1 MNKQYRIVWQEA
13 TQQWVVVSELA
24 QSHGSSTS
32 VVGGTLRSV
41 LLAFVLTPMAWAVA
55 PVPTQLPTGGQVVA
69 GQVAISQSAAVM
81 NVDQTSQ
88 RAAIDWQSFN
98 VGSAAQVNF
107 NQPNS
112 SSVTL
117 NRVLDNNPSQIFGRI
132 TAPGQVFLVN
142 PAGAYFAPSASVEV
156 GGLMATTHSLSNE
169 DFMAGRNTLVRNG
182 ATGRIVNEGQLKASF
197 GGYIALL
204 APEVRNNGV
213 VVAQMGTVALAA
225 GEAYT
230 LQFDGKGLLSNV
242 VVTPATMKALVENG
256 NAVQAPG
263 GLIIL
268 SAQAAS
274 RLQGGIVNNTGSLQA
289 SGLVK
294 EGGRIL
300 LRASDQISHSGSM
313 QADAAPG
320 SAGQGGHITLIAD
333 LNNPESVTRV
343 SGSISAKG
351 GVLGGDGGFIET
363 SASHLG
369 VSETAKISTAAPNG
383 KGGEWLLDPANVE
396 ITSTDLD
403 ATYNAGTY
411 APNSNVSSSTTVM
424 ASTIVGALNLGTS
437 VTVTTTN
444 AGAAGSGAGNIT
456 VSSPIAKTSITPAL
470 LTLTADSNIIVNAA
484 ISSSSSVLN
493 VTLNA
498 NGGNISGNASG
509 AISTNGGLLTLNT
522 ASGSGILAG
531 VISGGSS
538 SAVSG
543 SGGLTKTGAGTVV
556 LSASNTYSGPTQVT
570 KGTLTAG
577 NISAFGSNSAVTM
590 ADDATA
596 ALSLGGYRVAIGSLA
611 GGGSAGGNV
620 VLGASGFLTAG
631 SNNSTT
637 TYAGVIS
644 GGAPLALTDSSASTT
659 NLRTATAIGSNAIS
673 GIDKVGTG
681 NWTLSGLNTYQGLTR
696 VTGGTLTAGVGSN
709 GALTASALGNASNV
723 VVWNSAVL
731 NLNNFSTEI
740 GLLRMETG
748 TSSLTLGTATLTVNT
763 FATNEEG
770 DTRSTRFNGKIS
782 GTGGNLVVKGSGTL
796 FFISV
801 GNGASA
807 YTGTT
812 TIEKNARVQIGSSSA
827 NANEAFKGSGEF
839 INNGLITYIE
849 TGYSRVF
856 ANKISGEGKVAI
868 NFSGNITATLSGANT
883 YTGGT
888 TVSGATLKAG
898 SSSAFGAN
906 APMTVS
912 AGATLDLGGNSNS
925 IGSLDGGG
933 IITNTGASATL
944 TVTSSTNTTFSGV
957 IKDGSASN
965 LLSLTKAGAGTL
977 TLSGTNTFTGVTT
990 LTAGTLSVATINA
1003 GGVAGNL
1010 GQASA
1015 DAGNLV
1021 LNGGTLQY
1029 TATGTTASTN
1039 RAFTLMPGT
1048 MSTIEVTS
1056 ASSVLTMSGASASTT
1071 GSLTKSGSGTL
1082 MLSGANSFSG
1092 TTNITGGSLI
1102 LANPLALQYSTLNLT
1117 NSGFSFGGL
1126 TEATLGGLSGSSAL
1140 SLTNSATPSAG
1151 VVLRVGNNDSNT
1163 HYAGILSGVAGSLMK
1178 VGAGTFMLSGD
1189 NTYGGGTTIS
1199 GGTLQVGSGGSTG
1212 ALGSGWV
1219 TNHSS
1224 LIFNRTANT
1233 TIANVVSGS
1242 GSVLATITGNLTL
1255 SAGASVSSTAN
1266 DIVLSAS
1273 GNFINNAGNTALSA
1287 TGNGKRWVIYSADPS
1302 SNTFNGLISGS
1313 KALWGSTYL
1322 SLPPISVSAGNRY
1335 VFSVSG
1341 GTVTASTTAASKTYG
1356 DPAISL
1362 SGQISYSLTGPAFG
1376 SGNSYGVYASNESND
1391 SMSTIPSIASS
1402 GNTLAAGVG
1411 TYAYTFATLGVA
1423 SGGFSYTSLNNGSF
1437 TVAPKTV
1444 TYVGST
1450 TNVTYNA
1457 SPQSANNTYHLTGVI
1472 SSDLSNV
1479 SLSAFTAARGT
1490 NAGTYLDTVS
1500 NLSGTA
1506 SGNYQLASSG
1516 NTLGSLVIA
1525 AKPLTYIGSTT
1536 NVVYNASP
1544 QSANNTYQLTGVIAS
1559 DVGNV
1564 SLSASTAASG
1574 TDAGTYLD
1582 TVTNLSG
1589 TASGNYQLASGGNKL
1604 GSLVIA
1610 AKPLTYIGS
1619 TTNVTYNA
1627 SPQSA
1632 NNTYQLTGVI
1642 ASDVGNVSLS
1652 VSTAASGRNAG
1663 TYLDTV
1669 TNLSGTASGN
1679 YQLASGGN
1687 TLGSL
1692 VIAAKPLT
1700 YIGSTTNVTYN
1711 ASPQSANNTYQLT
1724 GVIASD
1730 VGNVI
1735 LSASTSA
1742 SGTNVGT
1749 YLDTVTNLSG
1759 TASGNYQ
1766 LASNGNTLGSL
1777 VIAAKPL
1784 TYIGSTA
1791 NVTYNAS
1798 PQSANN
1804 TYQLTGVIASDVG
1817 NVSLSAS
1824 TSASGTNT
1832 GTYQDTVTNLSG
1844 TASGNY
1850 QLASSGNTLGSL
1862 VIAAK
1867 PLTYIG
1873 STTNVTYNASPQ
1885 SANNTYQLTG
1895 VIASDVGNVSL
1906 SAFTAAS
1913 GTNAGTYYDTVS
1925 NLSGTAS
1932 GNYQLASNGNTPGS
1946 LAIAAKPLNYIGSTT
1961 NVTYNASPQSA
1972 NNTYQLTGVIASD
1985 IGNVSLSAATP
1996 AIGTNAGTY
2005 LDAVTNLRGTASGNY
2020 QLASS
2025 GNTLGSLVIGAKPLT
2040 YIGSTT
2046 NVIYNASPQSA
2057 NNTYQLTGVIASDLS
2072 NVSLTASASASGTNA
2087 GTYLDTVTSLS
2098 GTASRNYQLAISG
2111 NTLGSL
2117 VIAAKPLNY
2126 IGNTTNVT
2134 YNASPQ
2140 SANNTY
2146 QLAGVIASDIG
2157 NVSLSASTSAS
2168 GTNAGTYQ
2176 DAVTSLSGTA
2186 SGNYQLASS
2195 GNTLGSL
2202 VIAAKSLNYIG
2213 STTNVTYNA
2222 SPQSANNT
2230 YTLKGV
2236 IASDIGNV
2244 SLSAATPASGT
2255 NAGTYLDTLNSLSGA
2270 ASGNYQLVSGGSTM
2284 GSLVIAAKTLT
2295 LSSLTANNKVYD
2307 ATTTATIT
2315 SYGTLIGDAR
2325 SSNDNRYYAG
2335 DTVELV
2341 KSNATAN
2348 FSDPNVGTG
2357 KTVTV
2362 TGLALSNSNYTLVNP
2377 TTTANITAQALNL
2390 LAITGSRRYNGTT
2403 LFTYQDFNV
2412 TGALNNEVVSLTAG
2426 SANTPSPN
2434 VGVYGNR
2441 PLSGLAISVTN
2452 GSADNYTLP
2461 TTANLTITKAPL
2473 TISAT
2478 TDSRAYNGTP
2488 VSNALPNYSKLF
2500 ENDTLTGLSQSF
2512 ASKDAKG
2519 TGASTLNVNSGFV
2532 LNDGNDG
2539 GNYEVT
2545 RVPATGTITPA
2556 KLTVAGVTA
2565 ASKVY
2570 DGTRFALL
2578 SGGGIEVLGRDSVTL
2593 VKTDAV
2599 GSFDSK
2605 DVGTAKP
2612 VTATGYALSGADA
2625 GNYSLIQ
2632 PAGLL
2637 ADITPKALRIVANN
2651 DTRTYDGMA
2660 YNGGNGVTY
2669 IGFVAG
2675 ESQAMLA
2682 GILSYGGTSQGAVNV
2697 GTYTLQPKG
2706 LAARNYSLSLESGQ
2720 LSILAAPP
2728 VVPLIAQWAQAYV
2741 PLEPKPNAVPVL
2753 ASAPS
2758 IVTQG
2763 RLTIIA
2769 PPQANTVGVATLAV
2783 NQTLPA
2789 AGQSIQIPMPRE
2801 LLGLN
2806 RATVNVS
2813 GLPSWLSFDPLDQ
2826 VFIVRAVPFGVET
2839 IQITVQVDG
2848 KIWNLT
2854 LDFRSN

>member
-343 SGSISAKG
+343 SSSISAKG

-1273 GNFINNAGNTALSA
+1273 GNFTNNAGNTALSA

-1479 SLSAFTAARGT
+1479 SLSAF
-1490 NAGTYLDTVS
+1490 
-1500 NLSGTA
+1500 
-1506 SGNYQLASSG
+1506 
-1516 NTLGSLVIA
+1516 
-1525 AKPLTYIGSTT
+1525 
-1536 NVVYNASP
+1536 
-1544 QSANNTYQLTGVIAS
+1544 
-1559 DVGNV
+1559 
-1564 SLSASTAASG
+1564 TAASG

-2117 VIAAKPLNY
+2117 VIAAK
-2126 IGNTTNVT
+2126 
-2134 YNASPQ
+2134 
-2140 SANNTY
+2140 
-2146 QLAGVIASDIG
+2146 
-2157 NVSLSASTSAS
+2157 
-2168 GTNAGTYQ
+2168 
-2176 DAVTSLSGTA
+2176 
-2186 SGNYQLASS
+2186 
-2195 GNTLGSL
+2195 
-2202 VIAAKSLNYIG
+2202 SLNYIG

-2556 KLTVAGVTA
+2556 KLIVAGVTA

>member
-343 SGSISAKG
+343 SSSISAKG

-681 NWTLSGLNTYQGLTR
+681 NWTLPGLNTYQGLTR

-1273 GNFINNAGNTALSA
+1273 GNFTNNAGNTALSA

-1479 SLSAFTAARGT
+1479 SLSAF
-1490 NAGTYLDTVS
+1490 
-1500 NLSGTA
+1500 
-1506 SGNYQLASSG
+1506 
-1516 NTLGSLVIA
+1516 
-1525 AKPLTYIGSTT
+1525 
-1536 NVVYNASP
+1536 
-1544 QSANNTYQLTGVIAS
+1544 
-1559 DVGNV
+1559 
-1564 SLSASTAASG
+1564 TAASG

-2117 VIAAKPLNY
+2117 VIAAK
-2126 IGNTTNVT
+2126 
-2134 YNASPQ
+2134 
-2140 SANNTY
+2140 
-2146 QLAGVIASDIG
+2146 
-2157 NVSLSASTSAS
+2157 
-2168 GTNAGTYQ
+2168 
-2176 DAVTSLSGTA
+2176 
-2186 SGNYQLASS
+2186 
-2195 GNTLGSL
+2195 
-2202 VIAAKSLNYIG
+2202 SLNYIG

-2556 KLTVAGVTA
+2556 KLIVAGVTA

>member
-343 SGSISAKG
+343 SSSISAKG

-369 VSETAKISTAAPNG
+369 VCETAKISTAAPNG

-681 NWTLSGLNTYQGLTR
+681 NWTLPGLNTYQGLTR

-1273 GNFINNAGNTALSA
+1273 GNFTNNAGNTALSA

-1479 SLSAFTAARGT
+1479 SLSAF
-1490 NAGTYLDTVS
+1490 
-1500 NLSGTA
+1500 
-1506 SGNYQLASSG
+1506 
-1516 NTLGSLVIA
+1516 
-1525 AKPLTYIGSTT
+1525 
-1536 NVVYNASP
+1536 
-1544 QSANNTYQLTGVIAS
+1544 
-1559 DVGNV
+1559 
-1564 SLSASTAASG
+1564 TAASG

-2117 VIAAKPLNY
+2117 VIAAK
-2126 IGNTTNVT
+2126 
-2134 YNASPQ
+2134 
-2140 SANNTY
+2140 
-2146 QLAGVIASDIG
+2146 
-2157 NVSLSASTSAS
+2157 
-2168 GTNAGTYQ
+2168 
-2176 DAVTSLSGTA
+2176 
-2186 SGNYQLASS
+2186 
-2195 GNTLGSL
+2195 
-2202 VIAAKSLNYIG
+2202 SLNYIG

-2556 KLTVAGVTA
+2556 KLIVAGVTA

>member
-1 MNKQYRIVWQEA
+1 
-13 TQQWVVVSELA
+13 
-24 QSHGSSTS
+24 
-32 VVGGTLRSV
+32 
-41 LLAFVLTPMAWAVA
+41 
-55 PVPTQLPTGGQVVA
+55 
-69 GQVAISQSAAVM
+69 
-81 NVDQTSQ
+81 
-88 RAAIDWQSFN
+88 
-98 VGSAAQVNF
+98 
-107 NQPNS
+107 
-112 SSVTL
+112 
-117 NRVLDNNPSQIFGRI
+117 
-132 TAPGQVFLVN
+132 
-142 PAGAYFAPSASVEV
+142 
-156 GGLMATTHSLSNE
+156 
-169 DFMAGRNTLVRNG
+169 
-182 ATGRIVNEGQLKASF
+182 
-197 GGYIALL
+197 
-204 APEVRNNGV
+204 
-213 VVAQMGTVALAA
+213 
-225 GEAYT
+225 
-230 LQFDGKGLLSNV
+230 
-242 VVTPATMKALVENG
+242 
-256 NAVQAPG
+256 
-263 GLIIL
+263 
-268 SAQAAS
+268 
-274 RLQGGIVNNTGSLQA
+274 
-289 SGLVK
+289 
-294 EGGRIL
+294 
-300 LRASDQISHSGSM
+300 
-313 QADAAPG
+313 
-320 SAGQGGHITLIAD
+320 
-333 LNNPESVTRV
+333 
-343 SGSISAKG
+343 
-351 GVLGGDGGFIET
+351 
-363 SASHLG
+363 
-369 VSETAKISTAAPNG
+369 
-383 KGGEWLLDPANVE
+383 
-396 ITSTDLD
+396 
-403 ATYNAGTY
+403 
-411 APNSNVSSSTTVM
+411 
-424 ASTIVGALNLGTS
+424 
-437 VTVTTTN
+437 
-444 AGAAGSGAGNIT
+444 
-456 VSSPIAKTSITPAL
+456 
-470 LTLTADSNIIVNAA
+470 
-484 ISSSSSVLN
+484 
-493 VTLNA
+493 
-498 NGGNISGNASG
+498 
-509 AISTNGGLLTLNT
+509 
-522 ASGSGILAG
+522 
-531 VISGGSS
+531 
-538 SAVSG
+538 
-543 SGGLTKTGAGTVV
+543 
-556 LSASNTYSGPTQVT
+556 
-570 KGTLTAG
+570 
-577 NISAFGSNSAVTM
+577 
-590 ADDATA
+590 
-596 ALSLGGYRVAIGSLA
+596 
-611 GGGSAGGNV
+611 
-620 VLGASGFLTAG
+620 
-631 SNNSTT
+631 
-637 TYAGVIS
+637 
-644 GGAPLALTDSSASTT
+644 
-659 NLRTATAIGSNAIS
+659 
-673 GIDKVGTG
+673 
-681 NWTLSGLNTYQGLTR
+681 
-696 VTGGTLTAGVGSN
+696 
-709 GALTASALGNASNV
+709 
-723 VVWNSAVL
+723 
-731 NLNNFSTEI
+731 
-740 GLLRMETG
+740 
-748 TSSLTLGTATLTVNT
+748 
-763 FATNEEG
+763 
-770 DTRSTRFNGKIS
+770 
-782 GTGGNLVVKGSGTL
+782 
-796 FFISV
+796 
-801 GNGASA
+801 
-807 YTGTT
+807 
-812 TIEKNARVQIGSSSA
+812 
-827 NANEAFKGSGEF
+827 
-839 INNGLITYIE
+839 
-849 TGYSRVF
+849 
-856 ANKISGEGKVAI
+856 
-868 NFSGNITATLSGANT
+868 
-883 YTGGT
+883 
-888 TVSGATLKAG
+888 
-898 SSSAFGAN
+898 
-906 APMTVS
+906 
-912 AGATLDLGGNSNS
+912 
-925 IGSLDGGG
+925 
-933 IITNTGASATL
+933 
-944 TVTSSTNTTFSGV
+944 
-957 IKDGSASN
+957 
-965 LLSLTKAGAGTL
+965 
-977 TLSGTNTFTGVTT
+977 
-990 LTAGTLSVATINA
+990 
-1003 GGVAGNL
+1003 
-1010 GQASA
+1010 
-1015 DAGNLV
+1015 
-1021 LNGGTLQY
+1021 
-1029 TATGTTASTN
+1029 
-1039 RAFTLMPGT
+1039 
-1048 MSTIEVTS
+1048 
-1056 ASSVLTMSGASASTT
+1056 
-1071 GSLTKSGSGTL
+1071 
-1082 MLSGANSFSG
+1082 
-1092 TTNITGGSLI
+1092 
-1102 LANPLALQYSTLNLT
+1102 
-1117 NSGFSFGGL
+1117 
-1126 TEATLGGLSGSSAL
+1126 LSGSSAL

-1219 TNHSS
+1219 TNNSS

-1302 SNTFNGLISGS
+1302 LNTFNGLISGS

-1376 SGNSYGVYASNESND
+1376 SGNSYGVYASNEFND

-1457 SPQSANNTYHLTGVI
+1457 SPQSANNTYQLTGVI

-1525 AKPLTYIGSTT
+1525 AKSLTYIGSTT

-1574 TDAGTYLD
+1574 TNAGTYLDTVTNLSGTASGNYQLASSGNTLGSLLIAAKPLNYIGNTTNVTYNASPQSANNSYQLTGVIASDVGNVSLSASTAASGTNAGTYLD

-1589 TASGNYQLASGGNKL
+1589 TASGNYQLASGGNTL

-1642 ASDVGNVSLS
+1642 ASDLGNVNLS
-1652 VSTAASGRNAG
+1652 AAVAGSGTNAG
-1663 TYLDTV
+1663 TYFDTV

-1742 SGTNVGT
+1742 SGTNAGT

-1766 LASNGNTLGSL
+1766 LASN
-1777 VIAAKPL
+1777 
-1784 TYIGSTA
+1784 
-1791 NVTYNAS
+1791 
-1798 PQSANN
+1798 
-1804 TYQLTGVIASDVG
+1804 
-1817 NVSLSAS
+1817 
-1824 TSASGTNT
+1824 
-1832 GTYQDTVTNLSG
+1832 
-1844 TASGNY
+1844 
-1850 QLASSGNTLGSL
+1850 GNTLGSL

-1895 VIASDVGNVSL
+1895 VIASDIGNLSLSASTSASGTNTGTYQDTVTNLSGTASGNYQLASGWNTLGSLVIAAKPLTYIVSTTNVTYNASPQSANNTYQLTGVIASDVGNVSL
-1906 SAFTAAS
+1906 SAFIAAS
-1913 GTNAGTYYDTVS
+1913 GTNAGTYYDTVN

-1946 LAIAAKPLNYIGSTT
+1946 LVIAAKPLNYIGSTT

-1985 IGNVSLSAATP
+1985 IGNVSLSATTP
-1996 AIGTNAGTY
+1996 ASGTNAGTYLDAVTSLSGTASGNYQLAISGNTLGSLVIAAKPLNYIGNTTTVTYNASPQSANNAYQLTGVIASDVGNVILSASTSASGTNAGTY
-2005 LDAVTNLRGTASGNY
+2005 LDAVTNLSGAASGNY

-2025 GNTLGSLVIGAKPLT
+2025 GNTLGTLVIAAKPLN

-2046 NVIYNASPQSA
+2046 NVTYNATPQSA
-2057 NNTYQLTGVIASDLS
+2057 NNMYQLTGVIASDLS

-2098 GTASRNYQLAISG
+2098 GTASGNYQLASSG

-2117 VIAAKPLNY
+2117 VIAAKPLTYIGSTTNVTYNAIPQSANNTYQLAGVIASDIGNVSLSASTSASGTNAGTYQDTVTSLSGTASGNYQLASSGNTLGSLVIVAKPLNY
-2126 IGNTTNVT
+2126 IGSTTNVT

-2157 NVSLSASTSAS
+2157 NVSLSASTSVS

-2202 VIAAKSLNYIG
+2202 VIAAKPLNYIG

-2315 SYGTLIGDAR
+2315 SYGTLMGDAR

-2362 TGLALSNSNYTLVNP
+2362 TGLALSNSNYTLDNP

-2403 LFTYQDFNV
+2403 LFTYQDFDV
-2412 TGALNNEVVSLTAG
+2412 TGALKNEVVSLTAG

-2478 TDSRAYNGTP
+2478 SDSRAYNGTP

-2545 RVPATGTITPA
+2545 RVPAPGTITPA

-2612 VTATGYALSGADA
+2612 VTATGYVLSGADA

-2706 LAARNYSLSLESGQ
+2706 LAARNYSLRLESGQ

-2741 PLEPKPNAVPVL
+2741 PLEPKPTAVP

>member
-1 MNKQYRIVWQEA
+1 
-13 TQQWVVVSELA
+13 
-24 QSHGSSTS
+24 
-32 VVGGTLRSV
+32 
-41 LLAFVLTPMAWAVA
+41 
-55 PVPTQLPTGGQVVA
+55 
-69 GQVAISQSAAVM
+69 
-81 NVDQTSQ
+81 
-88 RAAIDWQSFN
+88 
-98 VGSAAQVNF
+98 
-107 NQPNS
+107 
-112 SSVTL
+112 
-117 NRVLDNNPSQIFGRI
+117 
-132 TAPGQVFLVN
+132 
-142 PAGAYFAPSASVEV
+142 
-156 GGLMATTHSLSNE
+156 
-169 DFMAGRNTLVRNG
+169 
-182 ATGRIVNEGQLKASF
+182 
-197 GGYIALL
+197 
-204 APEVRNNGV
+204 
-213 VVAQMGTVALAA
+213 
-225 GEAYT
+225 
-230 LQFDGKGLLSNV
+230 
-242 VVTPATMKALVENG
+242 
-256 NAVQAPG
+256 
-263 GLIIL
+263 
-268 SAQAAS
+268 
-274 RLQGGIVNNTGSLQA
+274 
-289 SGLVK
+289 
-294 EGGRIL
+294 
-300 LRASDQISHSGSM
+300 
-313 QADAAPG
+313 
-320 SAGQGGHITLIAD
+320 
-333 LNNPESVTRV
+333 
-343 SGSISAKG
+343 
-351 GVLGGDGGFIET
+351 
-363 SASHLG
+363 
-369 VSETAKISTAAPNG
+369 
-383 KGGEWLLDPANVE
+383 
-396 ITSTDLD
+396 
-403 ATYNAGTY
+403 
-411 APNSNVSSSTTVM
+411 
-424 ASTIVGALNLGTS
+424 
-437 VTVTTTN
+437 
-444 AGAAGSGAGNIT
+444 
-456 VSSPIAKTSITPAL
+456 
-470 LTLTADSNIIVNAA
+470 
-484 ISSSSSVLN
+484 
-493 VTLNA
+493 
-498 NGGNISGNASG
+498 
-509 AISTNGGLLTLNT
+509 
-522 ASGSGILAG
+522 
-531 VISGGSS
+531 
-538 SAVSG
+538 
-543 SGGLTKTGAGTVV
+543 
-556 LSASNTYSGPTQVT
+556 
-570 KGTLTAG
+570 
-577 NISAFGSNSAVTM
+577 
-590 ADDATA
+590 
-596 ALSLGGYRVAIGSLA
+596 
-611 GGGSAGGNV
+611 
-620 VLGASGFLTAG
+620 
-631 SNNSTT
+631 
-637 TYAGVIS
+637 
-644 GGAPLALTDSSASTT
+644 
-659 NLRTATAIGSNAIS
+659 
-673 GIDKVGTG
+673 
-681 NWTLSGLNTYQGLTR
+681 
-696 VTGGTLTAGVGSN
+696 
-709 GALTASALGNASNV
+709 
-723 VVWNSAVL
+723 
-731 NLNNFSTEI
+731 
-740 GLLRMETG
+740 METG

-1273 GNFINNAGNTALSA
+1273 GNFTNNAGNTALSA

-1479 SLSAFTAARGT
+1479 SLSAFTAA
-1490 NAGTYLDTVS
+1490 
-1500 NLSGTA
+1500 
-1506 SGNYQLASSG
+1506 
-1516 NTLGSLVIA
+1516 
-1525 AKPLTYIGSTT
+1525 
-1536 NVVYNASP
+1536 
-1544 QSANNTYQLTGVIAS
+1544 
-1559 DVGNV
+1559 
-1564 SLSASTAASG
+1564 SG

-1589 TASGNYQLASGGNKL
+1589 TASGNYQLASGGNTL

-2117 VIAAKPLNY
+2117 VIAAK
-2126 IGNTTNVT
+2126 
-2134 YNASPQ
+2134 
-2140 SANNTY
+2140 
-2146 QLAGVIASDIG
+2146 
-2157 NVSLSASTSAS
+2157 
-2168 GTNAGTYQ
+2168 
-2176 DAVTSLSGTA
+2176 
-2186 SGNYQLASS
+2186 
-2195 GNTLGSL
+2195 
-2202 VIAAKSLNYIG
+2202 SLNYIG

-2556 KLTVAGVTA
+2556 KLIVAGVTA

>member
-1 MNKQYRIVWQEA
+1 M
-13 TQQWVVVSELA
+13 
-24 QSHGSSTS
+24 
-32 VVGGTLRSV
+32 
-41 LLAFVLTPMAWAVA
+41 
-55 PVPTQLPTGGQVVA
+55 
-69 GQVAISQSAAVM
+69 
-81 NVDQTSQ
+81 
-88 RAAIDWQSFN
+88 
-98 VGSAAQVNF
+98 
-107 NQPNS
+107 
-112 SSVTL
+112 
-117 NRVLDNNPSQIFGRI
+117 
-132 TAPGQVFLVN
+132 
-142 PAGAYFAPSASVEV
+142 
-156 GGLMATTHSLSNE
+156 
-169 DFMAGRNTLVRNG
+169 
-182 ATGRIVNEGQLKASF
+182 
-197 GGYIALL
+197 
-204 APEVRNNGV
+204 
-213 VVAQMGTVALAA
+213 
-225 GEAYT
+225 
-230 LQFDGKGLLSNV
+230 
-242 VVTPATMKALVENG
+242 
-256 NAVQAPG
+256 
-263 GLIIL
+263 
-268 SAQAAS
+268 
-274 RLQGGIVNNTGSLQA
+274 
-289 SGLVK
+289 
-294 EGGRIL
+294 
-300 LRASDQISHSGSM
+300 
-313 QADAAPG
+313 
-320 SAGQGGHITLIAD
+320 
-333 LNNPESVTRV
+333 
-343 SGSISAKG
+343 
-351 GVLGGDGGFIET
+351 
-363 SASHLG
+363 
-369 VSETAKISTAAPNG
+369 
-383 KGGEWLLDPANVE
+383 
-396 ITSTDLD
+396 
-403 ATYNAGTY
+403 
-411 APNSNVSSSTTVM
+411 
-424 ASTIVGALNLGTS
+424 
-437 VTVTTTN
+437 
-444 AGAAGSGAGNIT
+444 
-456 VSSPIAKTSITPAL
+456 
-470 LTLTADSNIIVNAA
+470 
-484 ISSSSSVLN
+484 
-493 VTLNA
+493 
-498 NGGNISGNASG
+498 
-509 AISTNGGLLTLNT
+509 
-522 ASGSGILAG
+522 
-531 VISGGSS
+531 
-538 SAVSG
+538 
-543 SGGLTKTGAGTVV
+543 
-556 LSASNTYSGPTQVT
+556 
-570 KGTLTAG
+570 
-577 NISAFGSNSAVTM
+577 
-590 ADDATA
+590 
-596 ALSLGGYRVAIGSLA
+596 
-611 GGGSAGGNV
+611 
-620 VLGASGFLTAG
+620 
-631 SNNSTT
+631 
-637 TYAGVIS
+637 
-644 GGAPLALTDSSASTT
+644 
-659 NLRTATAIGSNAIS
+659 
-673 GIDKVGTG
+673 
-681 NWTLSGLNTYQGLTR
+681 
-696 VTGGTLTAGVGSN
+696 
-709 GALTASALGNASNV
+709 
-723 VVWNSAVL
+723 
-731 NLNNFSTEI
+731 
-740 GLLRMETG
+740 
-748 TSSLTLGTATLTVNT
+748 
-763 FATNEEG
+763 
-770 DTRSTRFNGKIS
+770 
-782 GTGGNLVVKGSGTL
+782 
-796 FFISV
+796 
-801 GNGASA
+801 
-807 YTGTT
+807 
-812 TIEKNARVQIGSSSA
+812 
-827 NANEAFKGSGEF
+827 
-839 INNGLITYIE
+839 
-849 TGYSRVF
+849 
-856 ANKISGEGKVAI
+856 
-868 NFSGNITATLSGANT
+868 
-883 YTGGT
+883 
-888 TVSGATLKAG
+888 
-898 SSSAFGAN
+898 
-906 APMTVS
+906 
-912 AGATLDLGGNSNS
+912 
-925 IGSLDGGG
+925 
-933 IITNTGASATL
+933 
-944 TVTSSTNTTFSGV
+944 
-957 IKDGSASN
+957 
-965 LLSLTKAGAGTL
+965 
-977 TLSGTNTFTGVTT
+977 
-990 LTAGTLSVATINA
+990 
-1003 GGVAGNL
+1003 
-1010 GQASA
+1010 
-1015 DAGNLV
+1015 
-1021 LNGGTLQY
+1021 
-1029 TATGTTASTN
+1029 
-1039 RAFTLMPGT
+1039 
-1048 MSTIEVTS
+1048 
-1056 ASSVLTMSGASASTT
+1056 
-1071 GSLTKSGSGTL
+1071 
-1082 MLSGANSFSG
+1082 
-1092 TTNITGGSLI
+1092 
-1102 LANPLALQYSTLNLT
+1102 
-1117 NSGFSFGGL
+1117 
-1126 TEATLGGLSGSSAL
+1126 
-1140 SLTNSATPSAG
+1140 
-1151 VVLRVGNNDSNT
+1151 
-1163 HYAGILSGVAGSLMK
+1163 
-1178 VGAGTFMLSGD
+1178 
-1189 NTYGGGTTIS
+1189 
-1199 GGTLQVGSGGSTG
+1199 
-1212 ALGSGWV
+1212 
-1219 TNHSS
+1219 
-1224 LIFNRTANT
+1224 
-1233 TIANVVSGS
+1233 
-1242 GSVLATITGNLTL
+1242 
-1255 SAGASVSSTAN
+1255 
-1266 DIVLSAS
+1266 
-1273 GNFINNAGNTALSA
+1273 
-1287 TGNGKRWVIYSADPS
+1287 
-1302 SNTFNGLISGS
+1302 
-1313 KALWGSTYL
+1313 
-1322 SLPPISVSAGNRY
+1322 
-1335 VFSVSG
+1335 
-1341 GTVTASTTAASKTYG
+1341 
-1356 DPAISL
+1356 
-1362 SGQISYSLTGPAFG
+1362 
-1376 SGNSYGVYASNESND
+1376 
-1391 SMSTIPSIASS
+1391 
-1402 GNTLAAGVG
+1402 
-1411 TYAYTFATLGVA
+1411 
-1423 SGGFSYTSLNNGSF
+1423 
-1437 TVAPKTV
+1437 
-1444 TYVGST
+1444 
-1450 TNVTYNA
+1450 
-1457 SPQSANNTYHLTGVI
+1457 
-1472 SSDLSNV
+1472 
-1479 SLSAFTAARGT
+1479 
-1490 NAGTYLDTVS
+1490 
-1500 NLSGTA
+1500 
-1506 SGNYQLASSG
+1506 
-1516 NTLGSLVIA
+1516 
-1525 AKPLTYIGSTT
+1525 
-1536 NVVYNASP
+1536 
-1544 QSANNTYQLTGVIAS
+1544 
-1559 DVGNV
+1559 
-1564 SLSASTAASG
+1564 
-1574 TDAGTYLD
+1574 
-1582 TVTNLSG
+1582 
-1589 TASGNYQLASGGNKL
+1589 
-1604 GSLVIA
+1604 
-1610 AKPLTYIGS
+1610 
-1619 TTNVTYNA
+1619 
-1627 SPQSA
+1627 
-1632 NNTYQLTGVI
+1632 
-1642 ASDVGNVSLS
+1642 
-1652 VSTAASGRNAG
+1652 
-1663 TYLDTV
+1663 
-1669 TNLSGTASGN
+1669 
-1679 YQLASGGN
+1679 
-1687 TLGSL
+1687 
-1692 VIAAKPLT
+1692 
-1700 YIGSTTNVTYN
+1700 
-1711 ASPQSANNTYQLT
+1711 
-1724 GVIASD
+1724 
-1730 VGNVI
+1730 
-1735 LSASTSA
+1735 
-1742 SGTNVGT
+1742 
-1749 YLDTVTNLSG
+1749 
-1759 TASGNYQ
+1759 
-1766 LASNGNTLGSL
+1766 
-1777 VIAAKPL
+1777 
-1784 TYIGSTA
+1784 
-1791 NVTYNAS
+1791 
-1798 PQSANN
+1798 
-1804 TYQLTGVIASDVG
+1804 
-1817 NVSLSAS
+1817 
-1824 TSASGTNT
+1824 
-1832 GTYQDTVTNLSG
+1832 
-1844 TASGNY
+1844 
-1850 QLASSGNTLGSL
+1850 
-1862 VIAAK
+1862 
-1867 PLTYIG
+1867 
-1873 STTNVTYNASPQ
+1873 
-1885 SANNTYQLTG
+1885 
-1895 VIASDVGNVSL
+1895 SL

-2461 TTANLTITKAPL
+2461 KTANLTITKAPL

-2728 VVPLIAQWAQAYV
+2728 VVPLIAQWAQANV